1 MGVRFSNFMVLWLF
15 ISLFANSLTWA
26 LQGEVFLH
34 AFGNHQHSPS
44 IAKIKQEDHLHNE
57 FVDKNN
63 PGHLSADTCL
73 KAASQPFFFTKLSL
87 LTPLS
92 FEENLA
98 EFILQP
104 IPEFFLDTLF
114 RPPR

>member
-1 MGVRFSNFMVLWLF
+1 MGVRFSNFMALWLF

-26 LQGEVFLH
+26 LQGEVFMH
-34 AFGNHQHSPS
+34 AFENHQHSPF
-44 IAKIKQEDHLHNE
+44 IVKIMQEDHLHNE

-63 PGHLSADTCL
+63 SSHFSADTCL
-73 KAASQPFFFTKLSL
+73 KAAYQPFFFTKLSL

-92 FEENLA
+92 LEENLTK
-98 EFILQP
+98 FILQS
-104 IPEFFLDTLF
+104 IPELFLDTLF